1 VDGLKARLASR
12 NANKARE
19 LEHLLPDWKIE
30 PVDADD
36 YPAEDGD
43 TYYEN
48 ALAKALFGRTRVEPD
63 EWVLGEDSG
72 IEVAALGGGPG
83 VRSAR
88 AGGDDPVG
96 WLLDQLDGVE
106 DRRARY
112 VSELVI
118 LLPTGDEV
126 RGTGTLEGSIATK
139 PRGMEGFGFDPIF
152 IPNGETRTVAELG
165 NEWKRTNSHRAN
177 AARALL
183 VALGEAG

>member
-30 PVDADD
+30 PLDADD

-48 ALAKALFGRTRVEPD
+48 ARGKALFGRTQADLD

-72 IEVAALGGGPG
+72 LEVAALGGGPG
-83 VRSAR
+83 VQSAR
-88 AGGDDPVG
+88 SGGDDPVG
-96 WLLDQLDGVE
+96 WLLDQLAGVE

-112 VSELVI
+112 VSELVF
-118 LLPTGDEV
+118 LSPSCDEL
-126 RGTGTLEGSIATK
+126 RGTGTLEGSIATE
-139 PRGMEGFGFDPIF
+139 PRGTEGFGFDPIF
-152 IPNGETRTVAELG
+152 VPDGETRTVAELG
-165 NEWKRTNSHRAN
+165 NDWKCTHSHRAN

-183 VALGEAG
+183 LRLGEAG